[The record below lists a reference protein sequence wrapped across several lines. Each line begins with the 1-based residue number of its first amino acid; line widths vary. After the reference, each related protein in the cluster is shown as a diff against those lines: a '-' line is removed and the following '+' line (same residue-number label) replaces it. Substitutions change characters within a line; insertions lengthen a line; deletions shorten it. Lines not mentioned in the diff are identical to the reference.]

1 MSSEAIARND
11 NLPVEAFRSSFG
23 GVLIQPGDEGY
34 EAARV
39 VTYGGIDKHPALIA
53 QAKNADDVVRAV
65 NFARDNGLELAVR
78 SGGHSAAGHSTT
90 EGGLVIDLRNMNAI
104 QFDTEART
112 AWAEAGATA
121 EQFTKKAEELGLVV
135 GFGDAGTV
143 GLGGIVTGGGVGY
156 LSRLHG
162 LTIDSLL
169 AAEIVTADGKKL
181 TANPETNPDLF
192 WALRGGGGNF
202 GVVTR
207 FKFRLQP
214 LPSFTGGM
222 LLIPASP
229 ETIAGFV
236 TAAEAAPEALS
247 GIGNVMPAP
256 PMPFLKPEDVGKLS
270 IIAMLAYAGPPEEAE
285 KALKPFRDLAPPLA
299 DFVKTMGYSNMYPP
313 EDPNYRPIAVSKNLF
328 VDHVGI
334 AEAQTIAKFLA
345 DSDAPLRVTQIR
357 VLGGAVARVPA
368 DATAYAHR
376 KSRIMLN
383 LAAFYDGSEGD
394 RVKKNRWLQD
404 FAKAL
409 DQGDTGAYVN
419 FVGDE
424 GEERVRAAYPGA
436 TWDRLRAI
444 KAKYDPKNLF
454 RLNQN
459 IPPAV

>member
-1 MSSEAIARND
+1 
-11 NLPVEAFRSSFG
+11 
-23 GVLIQPGDEGY
+23 
-34 EAARV
+34 
-39 VTYGGIDKHPALIA
+39 
-53 QAKNADDVVRAV
+53 
-65 NFARDNGLELAVR
+65 
-78 SGGHSAAGHSTT
+78 
-90 EGGLVIDLRNMNAI
+90 
-104 QFDTEART
+104 
-112 AWAEAGATA
+112 
-121 EQFTKKAEELGLVV
+121 
-135 GFGDAGTV
+135 
-143 GLGGIVTGGGVGY
+143 
-156 LSRLHG
+156 
-162 LTIDSLL
+162 
-169 AAEIVTADGKKL
+169 
-181 TANPETNPDLF
+181 
-192 WALRGGGGNF
+192 
-202 GVVTR
+202 VTR

-236 TAAEAAPEALS
+236 AAAEAAPEALS

-256 PMPFLKPEDVGKLS
+256 PMPFLKPEDVGRMV
-270 IIAMLAYAGPPEEAE
+270 IIAMLAYAGSPEDAE

-313 EDPNYRPIAVSKNLF
+313 EDPNYRPIAVAKNLF
-328 VDHVGI
+328 VDHIGI

-394 RVKKNRWLQD
+394 RGKKNRWLHD
-404 FAKAL
+404 FAMAL

-436 TWDRLRAI
+436 TWDRLRTI
-444 KAKYDPKNLF
+444 KAKYDPNNLF

-459 IPPAV
+459 IPPAA

>member
-1 MSSEAIARND
+1 MSSDAIARND
-11 NLPVEAFRSSFG
+11 NLPVDALRSSFSG
-23 GVLIQPGDEGY
+23 TLIVPGDEGY

-39 VTYGGIDKHPALIA
+39 VIYGGIDKHPALIA
-53 QAKNADDVVRAV
+53 QAKHADDVVRAV
-65 NFARDNGLELAVR
+65 NFARDNRLELAVR
-78 SGGHSAAGHSTT
+78 SGGHSAAGHSST
-90 EGGLVIDLRNMNAI
+90 EGGLVVDLRNMNAI
-104 QFDTEART
+104 QVDADART

-121 EQFTKKAEELGLVV
+121 EQFTKKAEEVGLVV
-135 GFGDAGTV
+135 GFGDAGSV

-169 AAEIVTADGKKL
+169 AAEIVTADGQKI
-181 TANPETNPDLF
+181 TADPETNPDLF
-192 WALRGGGGNF
+192 WAIRGGGGNF

-236 TAAEAAPEALS
+236 AAAEAAPEALS

-256 PMPFLKPEDVGKLS
+256 PMPFIKPEDVGRLV
-270 IIAMLAYAGPPEEAE
+270 IIAMLAYAGSPEEAE

-299 DFVKTMGYSNMYPP
+299 DYVKTQAYSAMYPP
-313 EDPNYRPIAVSKNLF
+313 EDPNYRPIAMSTNMF
-328 VDHVGI
+328 VDHIGL
-334 AEAQTIAKFLA
+334 EESRTIAKFLA
-345 DSDAPLRVTQIR
+345 DSDAPLRVAQIR
-357 VLGGAVARVPA
+357 VLGGAVARVSA

-376 KSRIMLN
+376 KGRIMLN

-394 RVKKNRWLQD
+394 RVKKDRWLRD
-404 FAKAL
+404 FAQAL
-409 DQGDTGAYVN
+409 DQGVAGAYVN

-424 GEERVRAAYPGA
+424 GEERVRAVYPGA
-436 TWDRLRAI
+436 TWDRLRSI
-444 KAKYDPKNLF
+444 KAKYDPNNLF

-459 IPPAV
+459 VPPAA